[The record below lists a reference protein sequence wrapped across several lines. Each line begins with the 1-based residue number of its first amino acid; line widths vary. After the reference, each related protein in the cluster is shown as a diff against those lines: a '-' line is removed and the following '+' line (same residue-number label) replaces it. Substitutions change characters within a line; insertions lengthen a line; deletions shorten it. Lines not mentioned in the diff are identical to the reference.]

1 MSDTPDDALALAAR
15 TGLPP
20 EFLYLREAFPRSR
33 WDEAGLNPIARHWLG
48 MHAGFRSQQAG
59 MADLVTRWQVGTME
73 TRALHGALI
82 PALQQFLQHLDAH
95 HRIESGH
102 YFPAMQRLEPRIEAG
117 VALLDRDHDDIHAHI
132 EALVGTGRAFHQ
144 AMMTGSADADD
155 RLRRLADALDR
166 ARPEL
171 ARHLDDEEDI
181 VIPLIA
187 LHGDP
192 LAGGAQASH

>member
-1 MSDTPDDALALAAR
+1 MSEQADALALAAR

-20 EFLYLREAFPRSR
+20 EFLYLREAFPRPR
-33 WDEAGLNPIARHWLG
+33 WTEAGLDPVARHWLA

-59 MADLVTRWQVGTME
+59 MADLVVRWRNGGIE
-73 TRALHGALI
+73 IRDLHGALI

-102 YFPAMQRLEPRIEAG
+102 YFPAMQRIEPRIEAG
-117 VALLDRDHDDIHAHI
+117 VALLDRDHDAIHAHI
-132 EALVGTGRAFHQ
+132 EALVTTGRAFHQ
-144 AMMTGSADADD
+144 AVAAGGLHAND
-155 RLRRLADALDR
+155 RLHGLAGALDR
-166 ARPEL
+166 AAPEL

-187 LHGDP
+187 LRGDP
-192 LAGGAQASH
+192 LAI

>member
-1 MSDTPDDALALAAR
+1 MSDRSGDALTLALR
-15 TGLPP
+15 SGLPA
-20 EFLYLREAFPRSR
+20 EFLYLREAYPRMR
-33 WDEAGLNPIARHWLG
+33 WTESGLNPIARHWLG

-59 MADLVTRWQVGTME
+59 MADLVARWRSGAVE
-73 TRALHGALI
+73 TRALHSALI

-95 HRIESGH
+95 HSIESGH
-102 YFPAMQRLEPRIEAG
+102 YFPAMQRIEPRIEAG

-132 EALVGTGRAFHQ
+132 EALVETGRGFHQ
-144 AMMTGSADADD
+144 AMTMGAAEADD
-155 RLRRLADALDR
+155 RLLRLAEALDK
-166 ARPEL
+166 ASPDL

-192 LAGGAQASH
+192 LAD

>member
-1 MSDTPDDALALAAR
+1 MRALASR
-15 TGLPP
+15 SGLPA
-20 EFLYLREAFPRSR
+20 EFLYLREAFPRER
-33 WDEAGLNPIARHWLG
+33 WNEAGLNPIARHWLG
-48 MHAGFRSQQAG
+48 MHAGFRTQQTG
-59 MADLVTRWQVGTME
+59 MAELVGGWRGGTLE
-73 TRALHGALI
+73 TRAVHAALI

-102 YFPAMQRLEPRIEAG
+102 YFPAMQRIEPRIEAV

-132 EALVGTGRAFHQ
+132 EALVASGRAFHQ
-144 AMMTGSADADD
+144 AVLTSPADGDD
-155 RLRRLADALDR
+155 RLHRLAEALDR

-181 VIPLIA
+181 VVPLIA

-192 LAGGAQASH
+192 LADGPQASH